1 VVRGDGLI
9 RVVDGEYRAFG
20 QYVKIRRGELRFN
33 MTPLD
38 QPTLDLVGDR
48 EIRNEDIVVSITC
61 AARSTSRSSP

>member
-1 VVRGDGLI
+1 VI
-9 RVVDGEYRAFG
+9 RIVDGEYRAFG

-48 EIRNEDIVVSITC
+48 RSGTRTSWSRSTC
-61 AARSTSRSSP
+61 AARWTSRSSP